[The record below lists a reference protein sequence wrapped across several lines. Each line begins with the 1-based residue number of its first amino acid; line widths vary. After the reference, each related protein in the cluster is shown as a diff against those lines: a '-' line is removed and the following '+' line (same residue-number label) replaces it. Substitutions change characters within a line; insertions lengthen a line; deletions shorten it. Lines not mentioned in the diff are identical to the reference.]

1 MKPNRLQ
8 KEICDVIKCEAS
20 FWQNTND
27 ITSPT
32 HLCNIGEEINLLSI
46 FSISEELSSELKS
59 LLENLYWLIREF
71 DTKTE

>member
-20 FWQNTND
+20 FWQNSND

-32 HLCNIGEEINLLSI
+32 HLCDIDIEVNQLCI
-46 FSISEELSSELKS
+46 FSISEEDSNELKS
-59 LLENLYWLIREF
+59 LLENLYWLIRKF

>member
-8 KEICDVIKCEAS
+8 KEICDAIKHEAS

-32 HLCNIGEEINLLSI
+32 HLCDIYEEINLL
-46 FSISEELSSELKS
+46 SISEELSSELKS
-59 LLENLYWLIREF
+59 LLENLYWLIRKF